1 MIDPFTGLNRPFSYD
16 QEGSFEIDFRHDVPG
31 TDWAWGANLDH
42 FDQAPYARRFEIGR
56 EWEGKVFGSL
66 FIEHKDVLGLT
77 VRARANNLLGA
88 RDYFRRTVFDGPR
101 PEGAVRFEEYRSRR
115 IGPIFRLTV
124 SGDF

>member
-1 MIDPFTGLNRPFSYD
+1 M
-16 QEGSFEIDFRHDVPG
+16 
-31 TDWAWGANLDH
+31 
-42 FDQAPYARRFEIGR
+42 
-56 EWEGKVFGSL
+56 FGSL

-101 PEGAVRFEEYRSRR
+101 PEGAVRFEEYRSRG
-115 IGPIFRLTV
+115 IWPIFRLTI